1 MIRISNVDKIYG
13 SGNLQVHALKNVS
26 LEVADGEFVA
36 VVGASGSG
44 KSTLMNII
52 GCLDFPS
59 SGEYLLNGVNV
70 SELSGREL
78 SRLRSSEISFI
89 FQSFNLIPTLTAR
102 ENIELPLIYRKTG
115 KASRRSLAQQA
126 LEAVGLSDRAG
137 HYPWQLSG
145 GQQQRVAVARALAA
159 NAPLILAD
167 EPCGNLDREAGAAV
181 MDMLRL
187 LNKAGK
193 TVLLITH
200 DPKAAASASRCV
212 TISDG
217 RLQA

>member
-167 EPCGNLDREAGAAV
+167 EPCGNLDRESGAAV
-181 MDMLRL
+181 MDMLHL

-200 DPKAAASASRCV
+200 DPKAAASASRSV